1 VTPRKKPPRRATL
14 TRDDWLA
21 GAMELLR
28 ERGVGGVRI
37 LTLAQRMEVSRG
49 SFYWHFRDLADLLDG
64 MAEWWAREMTDS
76 VIRYTETLSGRGAR
90 RLQALGEFILESR
103 LNRFDTAVR
112 SWAQGDERATAVLRR
127 VMQKRLDYVSS
138 LFREAGFSPREATA
152 RGHLLAVY
160 LMSEETVHMD
170 ESVEMRLRLL
180 RRQIRSLTKPS
191 K

>member
-1 VTPRKKPPRRATL
+1 MTRKPPRRRTTL

-37 LTLAQRMEVSRG
+37 LTLAQRMGVSRG
-49 SFYWHFRDLADLLDG
+49 SFYWHFRDLADLLEG
-64 MAEWWAREMTDS
+64 MLEWWDWEMTDS
-76 VIRYTETLSGRGAR
+76 VIRFTETLSGGAPR
-90 RLQALGEFILESR
+90 RLRALGEFILESQ

-112 SWAQGDERATAVLRR
+112 SWAQGDERVAAVLRR
-127 VMQKRLDYVSS
+127 VLQKRLSYVTG
-138 LFREAGFSPREATA
+138 LFRDSGFSAGEAKA

-160 LMSEETVHMD
+160 LMSEEAVHMD
-170 ESVEMRLRLL
+170 ESLETRLGLL